1 MPLPRRF
8 ETPADLEKAVANYL
22 KTYEE
27 NGRPLTVSGL
37 AVFCGCNRD
46 TIHAYASGTYDVD
59 GVNYSDTIKKAMTVI
74 EQDKSEKALT
84 GVYSTA
90 FSIFDLKN
98 NHGWRDRHETDITTG
113 GRPLAFTKDE
123 ENL

>member
-8 ETPADLEKAVANYL
+8 ETPDDLQKAIDKYF

-27 NGRPLTVSGL
+27 NGRPLTLSGL

-46 TIHAYASGTYDVD
+46 TILTYASGTYDVD
-59 GVNYSDTIKKAMTVI
+59 GVDYSGALKKAMAFI

-84 GVYSTA
+84 GVYNTV